1 MKKFKC
7 LSWLYIV
14 RTWLFMPGEIVELTP
29 VEINRYAAQI
39 EPTEESADGK
49 YLVRQGFYLNLIR
62 TYLLQPEEIAELTAE
77 EAIRYSDRI
86 EEVVE
91 VNA

>member
-1 MKKFKC
+1 MKKYRV
-7 LSWLYIV
+7 LNWLYLI
-14 RTWLFMPGEIVELTP
+14 RTWLYTPGEIVELTP
-29 VEINRYAAQI
+29 LEVDRYAVQI
-39 EPTEESADGK
+39 EPTEEPGK

-62 TYLLQPEEIAELTAE
+62 TWLFVPDDICELTTD
-77 EAIRYSDRI
+77 EAIRWGDRI

>member
-7 LSWLYIV
+7 LNWLYLI
-14 RTWLFMPGEIVELTP
+14 RTWLFVPGEIVELNP
-29 VEINRYAAQI
+29 YEANRYATQI
-39 EPTEESADGK
+39 ETTEFEGK
-49 YLVRQGFYLNLIR
+49 YLVRSGFYLNLIR
-62 TYLLQPEEIAELTAE
+62 TYLFAPDCICELTDD
-77 EAIRYSDRI
+77 EATRHSDRI